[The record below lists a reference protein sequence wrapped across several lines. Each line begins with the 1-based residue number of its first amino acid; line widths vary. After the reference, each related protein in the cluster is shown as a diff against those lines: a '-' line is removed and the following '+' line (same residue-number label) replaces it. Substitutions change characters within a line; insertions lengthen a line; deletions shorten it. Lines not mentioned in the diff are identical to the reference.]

1 MRLMMMMM
9 MNGLQIKL
17 RAGGGEEQPLDEKLP
32 DNFKVKDRLG
42 FTCDLTGGLE
52 LHRRIISGDKLD
64 LRQDLGEAL
73 KLSLNATCTLRW
85 KQETCR
91 KLAGNW
97 KEVRQEPLPLLPRS
111 PRCE

>member
-32 DNFKVKDRLG
+32 DNFKVKDRWG
-42 FTCDLTGGLE
+42 FTCHLTGGLE

-73 KLSLNATCTLRW
+73 KLSLNATCTW
-85 KQETCR
+85 
-91 KLAGNW
+91 GNW